1 MRTSFFSDD
10 TICAVA
16 TPPGMGA
23 IAVVRVSG
31 PQSHEIVCR
40 LFHQHGK
47 SFAKEQIQGYRCYY
61 GQIIAPKKTTTVTVP
76 TESEILDEV
85 LVTFFTAPHSF
96 TGAGWRTAQ
105 SRRLY

>member
-47 SFAKEQIQGYRCYY
+47 SFAKEQIQGYRCYF
-61 GQIIAPKKTTTVTVP
+61 GQIIAPKKTTTVTVCCLPADAMPSRP
-76 TESEILDEV
+76 TTPIAIRSAI
-85 LVTFFTAPHSF
+85 S
-96 TGAGWRTAQ
+96 
-105 SRRLY
+105 